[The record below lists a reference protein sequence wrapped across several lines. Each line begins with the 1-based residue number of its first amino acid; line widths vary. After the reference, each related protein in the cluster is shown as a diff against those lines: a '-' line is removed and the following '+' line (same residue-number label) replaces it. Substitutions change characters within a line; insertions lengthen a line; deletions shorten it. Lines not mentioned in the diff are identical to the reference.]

1 MAAPEMNVQL
11 VAVERR
17 IWSGRATFV
26 FARTT
31 VGEVGILPS
40 HVPVLAQLAE
50 DEMVRI
56 DTVGEGELN
65 VLVNGGFM
73 SVTEEGVSILAESAE
88 LSDEIDTEA
97 ARRDLESDDDAL
109 RHHAQVRLRAAEQ
122 AA

>member
-1 MAAPEMNVQL
+1 MNVQL

-17 IWSGRATFV
+17 IWSGRASFV

-31 VGEVGILPS
+31 VGEMGILPS
-40 HVPVLAQLAE
+40 HVPVLAQLEE
-50 DEMVRI
+50 DRLVRLDTI
-56 DTVGEGELN
+56 DEGELN

-97 ARRDLESDDDAL
+97 ARRDLESDDEAV
-109 RHHAQVRLRAAEQ
+109 REHARARLRVAEHG
-122 AA
+122 A